1 MIDLKPLGSLV
12 ITDSENGVSL
22 MVRMN
27 LPENDAALLDL
38 LRQGD
43 GMTVAELSMAMGVTA
58 TAVRQRL
65 TRLQAGE
72 LIERETIRA
81 KRGRPS
87 HRYVLT
93 EKGRRQTGANFADL
107 AIALWREI
115 GEIRDTEIR
124 RGLLKRISARM
135 AEIYDS
141 QIEGEDVATRME
153 AVAELF
159 RERSVPFTVDGS
171 QDLPVL
177 TALACPYP
185 ELAEQDRTI
194 CAMER
199 MLFSEVLGEP
209 VKLSQCRLDGEPCCT
224 FELNKC

>member
-1 MIDLKPLGSLV
+1 MA
-12 ITDSENGVSL
+12 DSKTRVSR

-38 LRQGD
+38 LRQGE
-43 GMTVAELSMAMGVTA
+43 GMTVAELSLAMGVTA
-58 TAVRQRL
+58 TAIRQRL

-72 LIERETIRA
+72 LIERETVRA

-87 HRYVLT
+87 HRYVLSD
-93 EKGRRQTGANFADL
+93 KGRRQTGANFADL

-115 GEIRDTEIR
+115 GEIRDPEIR
-124 RGLLKRISARM
+124 RGLLQRISARL
-135 AEIYDS
+135 AEVYDS
-141 QIEGEDVATRME
+141 QIEGDDVNTRME

-159 RERSVPFTVDGS
+159 RQRSVPFTVDGS

-209 VKLSQCRLDGEPCCT
+209 VTLSQCRLDGEPCCT
-224 FELNKC
+224 FELNQCQC

>member
-1 MIDLKPLGSLV
+1 
-12 ITDSENGVSL
+12 
-22 MVRMN
+22 MVREN
-27 LPENDAALLDL
+27 LPENDGVLLDL

-43 GMTVAELSMAMGVTA
+43 GMTVAELSLAMDVTG

-65 TRLQAGE
+65 ARLQAAE
-72 LIERETIRA
+72 LIEREAIRA

-107 AIALWREI
+107 ALALWQEI
-115 GEIRDTEIR
+115 GAIRDPEIR
-124 RGLLKRISARM
+124 RGLLKRISGRM
-135 AEIYDS
+135 AEMYEG
-141 QIEGEDVATRME
+141 QIDGETASERME
-153 AVAELF
+153 SVARLF
-159 RERSVPFTVDGS
+159 RERSVPFSVHGS

-209 VKLSQCRLDGEPCCT
+209 LRLSQCRLDGESCCT
-224 FELNKC
+224 FELKRD

>member
-1 MIDLKPLGSLV
+1 
-12 ITDSENGVSL
+12 
-22 MVRMN
+22 MVREN
-27 LPENDAALLDL
+27 LPENDGVLLDL

-43 GMTVAELSMAMGVTA
+43 GMTVAELSLAMDVTG

-65 TRLQAGE
+65 ARLQAAE
-72 LIERETIRA
+72 LIQREAIRA

-107 AIALWREI
+107 AMALWREI
-115 GEIRDTEIR
+115 GAIRDPEIR
-124 RGLLKRISARM
+124 RGLLKRISGRM
-135 AEIYDS
+135 AELYDT
-141 QIEGEDVATRME
+141 QIDGETVTARME
-153 AVAELF
+153 AVAALF
-159 RERSVPFTVDGS
+159 RERSVPFSVNGS

-199 MLFSEVLGEP
+199 MLFSEVLGEQ
-209 VKLSQCRLDGEPCCT
+209 VRLSQCRLDGESCCT
-224 FELNKC
+224 FELNRS